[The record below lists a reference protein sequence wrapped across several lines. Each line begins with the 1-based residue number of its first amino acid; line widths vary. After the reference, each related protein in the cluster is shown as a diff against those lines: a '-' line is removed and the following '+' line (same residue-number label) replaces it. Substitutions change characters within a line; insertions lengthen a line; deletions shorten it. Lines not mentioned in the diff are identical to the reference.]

1 MKQACTLLS
10 LGQTVAVVIN
20 ISEEEKQVGVKIP
33 AERVPG
39 IKKAWTA
46 KQGVGVYQPL
56 RDRSGTEQAIK
67 EKKKGI

>member
-1 MKQACTLLS
+1 MRHVMKQACTRLS

-20 ISEEEKQVGVKIP
+20 ISEEEKQVAVKIP

-46 KQGVGVYQPL
+46 KQRVGVYQP
-56 RDRSGTEQAIK
+56 
-67 EKKKGI
+67 

>member
-1 MKQACTLLS
+1 MKQACTRLS

-20 ISEEEKQVGVKIP
+20 ISEEEKQVAVKIP

-46 KQGVGVYQPL
+46 KQRVGVYQP
-56 RDRSGTEQAIK
+56 
-67 EKKKGI
+67 